1 MKILGIEKAFGEP
14 TSRRRGKKQ
23 TAPAAQQ
30 EKAAVANSPVAMA
43 IQIPVTFTLGE
54 GCAQLTEI
62 AGVNCHTHPLG
73 LVGVAVM
80 FADNHNREA
89 LVEGMRRLIKADIAV
104 APSDNTLSVML
115 ANAPDTIPDS
125 ILEAC
130 LSMTEKVAHLGCSA
144 HLIQGYDHPLGG
156 KLIAVLMD
164 SGLGEDRL
172 KAAATLISAN
182 LDDDDLV
189 PNWVSGRVSSL
200 VYKRD

>member
-14 TSRRRGKKQ
+14 TSRRRCKKQ

-80 FADNHNREA
+80 FADNREA

-164 SGLGEDRL
+164 SGLGDDHL

>member
-14 TSRRRGKKQ
+14 ISRKRSKRQ
-23 TAPAAQQ
+23 AAPAAQQ
-30 EKAAVANSPVAMA
+30 QKENAAVANSPVAMA
-43 IQIPVTFTLGE
+43 VEVPMPFTLGE

-62 AGVNCHTHPLG
+62 AGVNCHVHPLG
-73 LVGVAVM
+73 LVAVAVL
-80 FADNHNREA
+80 FGDNRES
-89 LVEGMRRLIKADIAV
+89 LVEGMRRLIQANIMV
-104 APSDNTLSVML
+104 APSDASLSVML

-130 LSMTEKVAHLGCSA
+130 LAMTEKVAHLGCSA

-156 KLIAVLMD
+156 KLVAVIMD
-164 SGLGEDRL
+164 SGLGDDRL